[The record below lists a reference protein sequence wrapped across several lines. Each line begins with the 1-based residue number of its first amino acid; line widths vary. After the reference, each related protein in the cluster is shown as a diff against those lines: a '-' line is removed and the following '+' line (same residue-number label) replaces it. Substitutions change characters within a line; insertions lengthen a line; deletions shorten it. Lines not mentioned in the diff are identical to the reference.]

1 MRIQFI
7 LSEVGLGLRR
17 NLTMTLASIV
27 VVTLTLTLLGVALIV
42 RDGTEK
48 TEAGFLNQLNVS
60 VFLEPDCGSADAPTN
75 CTSPTNRNQVQQA
88 LQQLPEVKSVQYLT
102 AADAYR
108 EFKREFSESP
118 ALVANT
124 SANELPES
132 FVVKLKDPRQ
142 FPIVKSAV
150 SEAPGVQSVSDASS
164 TLKKIFQIF
173 HNISLLVLAFA
184 AALLFATVLLIYN
197 AMRVAA
203 FTRRREISIMRLV
216 GASDVMIQ
224 APFVMEG
231 VLIGAVGS
239 VLATVLLIAVRLAV
253 HQLLDIQLL
262 HEIGTWSTLFSVLPW
277 VWGVGIVLP
286 GLASLVTLQRHLR
299 V

>member
-60 VFLEPDCGSADAPTN
+60 VFLEPACGTADASTN
-75 CTSPTNRNQVQQA
+75 CTSPTNRNQVQRA
-88 LQQLPEVKSVQYLT
+88 LQQLPQVKSVQYLT

-108 EFKREFSESP
+108 EFKREFSDNP

-124 SANELPES
+124 SAKELPES

-142 FPIVKSAV
+142 FQIVKSAV
-150 SEAPGVQSVSDASS
+150 SEAPGVQSVNDASS

-203 FTRRREISIMRLV
+203 FTRRRETSIMRLV
-216 GASDVMIQ
+216 GASNVMIQ
-224 APFVMEG
+224 GPFVLEG
-231 VLIGAVGS
+231 VLIGAAGS
-239 VLATVLLIAVRLAV
+239 VLATLLLIVVRLAV

-262 HEIGTWSTLFSVLPW
+262 HEIGTWSTMFSALPW
-277 VWGVGIVLP
+277 VWAVGIVLP